1 MIDINKE
8 QLIKELGEYIQALT
22 GFELEIS
29 YDSTMSDMHIDSI
42 SLVKLFVF
50 IEKQFGLSLVNA
62 GLSRDVLE
70 SFGTLTDY
78 IFAKIANEK
87 S

>member
-8 QLIKELGEYIQALT
+8 QLIEEFREYIQALT
-22 GFELEIS
+22 GFESDIS

-50 IEKQFGLSLVNA
+50 IEKQYGLSLVNA
-62 GLSRDVLE
+62 GLSREILE

-78 IFAKIANEK
+78 IFAKIAEAQ
-87 S
+87 

>member
-1 MIDINKE
+1 MIDITKE
-8 QLIKELGEYIQALT
+8 QLTKELSEYIEALT
-22 GFELEIS
+22 GIELDIS
-29 YDSTMSDMHIDSI
+29 RNSTMSDMNIDSI

-50 IEKQFGLSLVNA
+50 IEKQYGLSLVNA

-78 IFAKIANEK
+78 IFAKIAEIK
-87 S
+87 E

>member
-1 MIDINKE
+1 MININKE
-8 QLIKELGEYIQALT
+8 QLIEELGEYIQALT

-50 IEKQFGLSLVNA
+50 IEKQFSLSLVNA

-78 IFAKIANEK
+78 IFARIADNR